1 MSTNAPRYAI
11 YYAPSTDSALWQF
24 GSEVLGYDAA
34 TGENIAPPDFL
45 EDYIDRWPAM
55 TSEPRKYGFHA
66 TLKAPF
72 NLAAGFDEAMLI
84 FAVQHF
90 AGMTTKVLCGGLRVA
105 SVGPF
110 LALIPDGDESAL
122 NKLAFAIVEHFEPF
136 RAAISDEDRT
146 RRLASP
152 LTSKQIQYLNRF
164 GYPYVNDEFRF
175 HMTLT
180 NSLHQDDRQTVLAM
194 LERESAAALSQFN
207 GFVDRICLF
216 KQDTAAARFKI
227 IASADL
233 N

>member
-1 MSTNAPRYAI
+1 MPMNSPRYAI
-11 YYAPSTDSALWQF
+11 YYAPSADSALWQF

-72 NLAAGFDEAMLI
+72 HLAAGFDEAMLI
-84 FAVQHF
+84 FALKHF
-90 AGMTTKVLCGGLRVA
+90 ASATTKVMIGRLCVA

-110 LALIPDGDESAL
+110 IALIPAAAEIAI
-122 NKLAFAIVEHFEPF
+122 NQLAFAIVEHFEPF
-136 RAAISDEDRT
+136 RAALSDEDRT
-146 RRLASP
+146 RRLALP
-152 LTSKQIQYLNRF
+152 LTSKQIQYLDRF

-180 NSLHQDDRQTVLAM
+180 NSLHQDDRQTILAM
-194 LERESAAALSQFN
+194 LERESADALSRFN
-207 GFVDRICLF
+207 GLVDQIYLF
-216 KQDTAAARFKI
+216 KQETAAARFKI